1 MVLFQFQSGIM
12 LLVMLL
18 MFAVKAWAFV
28 DALSHRPDAY
38 PAADK
43 QTKPMWLIILG
54 VALAAQML
62 IWSPLS
68 FLNLIGVVAALVY
81 LLDVRPAL
89 RSLTRR

>member
-1 MVLFQFQSGIM
+1 M
-12 LLVMLL
+12 LIVMLL

-43 QTKPMWLIILG
+43 QTKAMWLILLG
-54 VALAAQML
+54 ISLAAQML
-62 IWSPLS
+62 VWSPLF

>member
-1 MVLFQFQSGIM
+1 VVLFQLQSGIM
-12 LLVMLL
+12 LVVMLL

-28 DALSHRPDAY
+28 DALTQRAEVY

-43 QTKPMWLIILG
+43 QTKQMWLIILG
-54 VALAAQML
+54 IALAAQML

-81 LLDVRPAL
+81 LLDVRPAI